1 MSPKLQELVD
11 KCGGRCHVIDS
22 KYWKKRQM
30 GYRSNRVQVKNLLET
45 IEQKLKDN
53 QNGCYTN
60 ELLEIVEEEIQE
72 EMKNINEENMSPEEK
87 REEAKKIVHKKLLVR
102 LAGVTTGTLTG
113 AFLGIG
119 VAVASVVTLLKA
131 ANIPGAVKAGTVAG
145 AAGATGIVA
154 GAAAVKAGIIAAG
167 ASIGVAG
174 TGVAAATG
182 VVVGVAALAGAI
194 GGGVTGSK
202 VADESDSVCDA
213 IKNAAKLNYENAKA
227 SISLPERKIVL
238 LGKTGNGKS
247 SAGNTILGENV
258 FTTKALASNGK
269 VEYQKSERKL
279 YGRKI
284 TVIDTP
290 GAFDTDHDEET
301 KSEIIKALIDC
312 APEIDAFVIVLKV
325 GRYTKLE
332 NEVVQK
338 ILNTFKDENVL
349 KHTMI
354 LFTFGEQLEGMTI
367 KEFIKGCSQ
376 LEELVDKCG
385 GRCHIIDNKYWNKCK
400 RGNKS
405 NRVQVKNLLE
415 TIDEI
420 VKENGRYS
428 NELLQEIEKH
438 IQEEVKNIKE
448 DNLPPEELREEAK
461 KTVYQKYLQS
471 EEFLDGKQQKKLN
484 LCVMP

>member
-1 MSPKLQELVD
+1 MFP
-11 KCGGRCHVIDS
+11 
-22 KYWKKRQM
+22 
-30 GYRSNRVQVKNLLET
+30 T
-45 IEQKLKDN
+45 
-53 QNGCYTN
+53 
-60 ELLEIVEEEIQE
+60 
-72 EMKNINEENMSPEEK
+72 
-87 REEAKKIVHKKLLVR
+87 
-102 LAGVTTGTLTG
+102 
-113 AFLGIG
+113 
-119 VAVASVVTLLKA
+119 
-131 ANIPGAVKAGTVAG
+131 
-145 AAGATGIVA
+145 
-154 GAAAVKAGIIAAG
+154 
-167 ASIGVAG
+167 
-174 TGVAAATG
+174 
-182 VVVGVAALAGAI
+182 
-194 GGGVTGSK
+194 
-202 VADESDSVCDA
+202 
-213 IKNAAKLNYENAKA
+213 A

-238 LGKTGNGKS
+238 LGKTGDGKS

-258 FTTKALASNGK
+258 FTTKASASNGK
-269 VEYQKSERKL
+269 VEYQKRERKV

-290 GAFDTDHDEET
+290 GAFDTDHDEEA

-312 APEIDAFVIVLKV
+312 APEIDAFVIILKV

-428 NELLQEIEKH
+428 NELLQETEKH

-471 EEFLDGKQQKKLN
+471 VGSLTGALIGALFGISFAVSTVLTILNSFSALKVALTTAGVAAEGAAAGAGGTAVASAGTLAAGVLAVAGAAGGVVGGISGWEAAEEAESVYDAIAKAAKFTLEKAEEMSGLNSKLAK
-484 LCVMP
+484 L

>member
-1 MSPKLQELVD
+1 MPCRHYSISRDRGKGCRRVSPQDIISQEALRNKSVVYDSSTDWYFLVMWNFCLQHPTQPIQWQLAPPYLNVSVRTPWLAEA
-11 KCGGRCHVIDS
+11 G
-22 KYWKKRQM
+22 M
-30 GYRSNRVQVKNLLET
+30 VKNEVL
-45 IEQKLKDN
+45 Q
-53 QNGCYTN
+53 
-60 ELLEIVEEEIQE
+60 
-72 EMKNINEENMSPEEK
+72 SW
-87 REEAKKIVHKKLLVR
+87 
-102 LAGVTTGTLTG
+102 
-113 AFLGIG
+113 
-119 VAVASVVTLLKA
+119 
-131 ANIPGAVKAGTVAG
+131 
-145 AAGATGIVA
+145 
-154 GAAAVKAGIIAAG
+154 
-167 ASIGVAG
+167 
-174 TGVAAATG
+174 
-182 VVVGVAALAGAI
+182 
-194 GGGVTGSK
+194 
-202 VADESDSVCDA
+202 
-213 IKNAAKLNYENAKA
+213 A

-238 LGKTGNGKS
+238 LGKTGDGKS

-258 FTTKALASNGK
+258 FTTKASASNGK
-269 VEYQKSERKL
+269 VEYQKRERKV

-290 GAFDTDHDEET
+290 GAFDTDHDEEA

-312 APEIDAFVIVLKV
+312 APEIDAFVIILKV

-428 NELLQEIEKH
+428 NELLQETEKH

-471 EEFLDGKQQKKLN
+471 QVWQQKEQQQVQEEQQWQVQAHWLQVCSQ
-484 LCVMP
+484 LQVLQEVL